1 MAFMF
6 ATISMVL
13 GAFSLKP
20 DILISKYGLIG
31 IGLIIF
37 AETGLLIGFFLPGD
51 SLLFTAGLLAAAK
64 ADAPLRLEQPIWL
77 VMLVAMAMAV
87 LGDQVGYQIGKRV
100 GPKLFDKP
108 KSKLFNPE
116 HVVRAQGFFD
126 KYGPKAIVLARFV
139 PIVRTFTPVTAGV
152 GRMNAKL
159 FSTYNVVG
167 GIVWGGG
174 VTLAGY
180 LLGQRFPVLGKRIE
194 LLSIVI
200 IIISFIPIGVEYMKH
215 KNEAKA

>member
-1 MAFMF
+1 MEPMLSSI
-6 ATISMVL
+6 ATTIAVL
-13 GAFSLKP
+13 GLDPEK
-20 DILISKYGLIG
+20 LLTKYGLIG
-31 IGLIIF
+31 LGLIVF

-51 SLLFTAGLLAAAK
+51 SLLFTAGLLSATGTFN
-64 ADAPLRLEQPIWL
+64 QPIVL
-77 VMLVAMAMAV
+77 VMTVAMVMAV

-108 KSKLFNPE
+108 KSKLFNPD
-116 HVVRAQGFFD
+116 HVVRAQSFFD

-180 LLGQRFPVLGKRIE
+180 LLGQQFPALGKRIE

-200 IIISFIPIGVEYMKH
+200 IVISFIPIGLEYRKH
-215 KNEAKA
+215 KRETKV